1 MAQQYTDEAK
11 AQVLADIGQGIP
23 IKRIA
28 RDRRMPEATVRY
40 WRQVNQA
47 QPSIAPETKEE
58 LDGLVLDL
66 ATTAIVTLKAVLLH
80 AREPAWLQRQNA
92 NDLAIFFGVTVDKI
106 ATVLAAFERG
116 MEARNEQASLAG
128 GASAGG

>member
-1 MAQQYTDEAK
+1 MAQQYTDEDK
-11 AQVLADIGQGIP
+11 AQVILDLAQGKA
-23 IKRIA
+23 IKAIA
-28 RDRRMPEATVRY
+28 RDRHMPEATVRY

-66 ATTAIVTLKAVLLH
+66 ATTAIATLKAVLLH

-116 MEARNEQASLAG
+116 MEARSEQALLTGSP
-128 GASAGG
+128 SAGG